1 MNRQDVLGNSNIR
14 NTCKDS
20 SAIDEGEIKSE
31 EEFKGVMKR

>member
-1 MNRQDVLGNSNIR
+1 MNRKDVGNSNIR
-14 NTCKDS
+14 KDS